1 MYGPKN
7 KSIAFQK
14 VIRSGRGCIISEC
27 PPGVVPK
34 PYFFPQRNRLIA
46 ALSRKVI
53 VVEAAQRSGAVLTA
67 NLAAGLGK
75 DVGAIVSGF
84 NSPQSVGCY
93 LLMNDGAYV
102 IGNRGMFADF
112 LGIVGSHC
120 SSDLIDISND
130 LLDSIP
136 TEPIHVEDLSTQLA
150 IPLDKMIEYVTSLSL
165 NGDVIISSGQMVSR
179 IA

>member
-1 MYGPKN
+1 M
-7 KSIAFQK
+7 
-14 VIRSGRGCIISEC
+14 
-27 PPGVVPK
+27 
-34 PYFFPQRNRLIA
+34 IA

-75 DVGAIVSGF
+75 DVGAVVAGF
-84 NSPQSVGCY
+84 NSPQSMGCY
-93 LLMNDGAYV
+93 LLMNDGAFV

-112 LGIVGSHC
+112 LGILDPHSSLC
-120 SSDLIDISND
+120 SSENSND
-130 LLDSIP
+130 LLESIP
-136 TEPIHVEDLSTQLA
+136 TEPIHVEDLSSQLA